1 MKFNDFL
8 DTYKGD
14 IKEVIIG
21 KEGKSV
27 VIGGENTLPF
37 HYFEGSIPHKP
48 LLALEIWDTI
58 PANWSPHLLSAY
70 EDVIKCPVA
79 WAKKC
84 LNTYKADLVSLYL
97 SSADE
102 EGANPT
108 TIAENVKKIA
118 DAIPVPLVIYG
129 LGDKDRDVPV
139 LKEVARVC
147 AGEGMLLGPVLK
159 DNYEEIGKAALEYGH
174 SVIAQTPIDINLSK
188 ELNVKLSKF
197 FPRERIVIDPL
208 SSALGYGLDYSFSIM
223 ERVKQVGVIHS
234 DELMKMP
241 IIGNVGRDSW
251 KTKEAKESK
260 EQGIMWEA
268 ITALTLALAGANL
281 IILSHPESMRL
292 VRKTIG

>member
-48 LLALEIWDTI
+48 LLALEVWDTI
-58 PANWSPHLLSAY
+58 PANWPQHLLSSY
-70 EDVIKCPVA
+70 DDVIQCPVA

-84 LNTYKADLVSLYL
+84 LNNYKADLVSLYL

-108 TIAENVKKIA
+108 IIAENVKKIA
-118 DAIPVPLVIYG
+118 DALPVPLVVYG

-159 DNYEEIGKAALEYGH
+159 DNYEEIGKAALDYGH

-223 ERVKQVGVIHS
+223 ERVKQVGVIHA

-260 EQGIMWEA
+260 EQGIMWES

-281 IILSHPESMRL
+281 IILSHPESMHL

>member
-8 DTYKGD
+8 ETYKGD
-14 IKEVIIG
+14 IKEVVIG

-48 LLALEIWDTI
+48 LLALEVWDTT
-58 PANWSPHLLSAY
+58 PANWPQHLLSSY
-70 EDVIKCPVA
+70 DDVIQCPVA

-84 LNTYKADLVSLYL
+84 LNIFKADLVSLYL

-102 EGANPT
+102 DGANPT

-118 DAIPVPLVIYG
+118 DALPVPLVVYG
-129 LGDKDRDVPV
+129 LGDKDRDVSV

-147 AGEGMLLGPVLK
+147 AGEGMLIGPVLK
-159 DNYEEIGKAALEYGH
+159 DNYEEIGKAALEHGH
-174 SVIAQTPIDINLSK
+174 CVIAQTPIDINLSK

-208 SSALGYGLDYSFSIM
+208 SSALGYGLDYSFSTM
-223 ERVKQVGVIHS
+223 ERVKQVGVIHG

-268 ITALTLALAGANL
+268 MTALTLALAGANL
-281 IILSHPESMRL
+281 IILSHPESMNL

>member
-48 LLALEIWDTI
+48 LLALEVWDTI
-58 PANWSPHLLSAY
+58 PANWSPHLLSVY
-70 EDVIKCPVA
+70 QDVLQCPVA

-84 LNTYKADLVSLYL
+84 LNTYNADLVSLYL

-102 EGANPT
+102 ENANPT

-118 DAIPVPLVIYG
+118 EALPVPLVVYG

-174 SVIAQTPIDINLSK
+174 SIIAQTPIDINLSK

-223 ERVKQVGVIHS
+223 ERVKQVGVIHG

-268 ITALTLALAGANL
+268 LTALTLALAGANL
-281 IILSHPESMRL
+281 LILSHPESMHL

>member
-1 MKFNDFL
+1 MKLNDFL

-14 IKEVIIG
+14 IREVIIG

-37 HYFEGSIPHKP
+37 HYFEGNIPHKP
-48 LLALEIWDTI
+48 LLALEVWDTT

-70 EDVIKCPVA
+70 DDVIQCPVA

-84 LNTYKADLVSLYL
+84 LNTYKADLISLYL

-118 DAIPVPLVIYG
+118 EALPVPLIIYG

-174 SVIAQTPIDINLSK
+174 GVIAQTPIDINLSK

-223 ERVKQVGVIHS
+223 ERVKQVGVIHG

-260 EQGIMWEA
+260 EQGVMWEA

-281 IILSHPESMRL
+281 VILSHPESMHL